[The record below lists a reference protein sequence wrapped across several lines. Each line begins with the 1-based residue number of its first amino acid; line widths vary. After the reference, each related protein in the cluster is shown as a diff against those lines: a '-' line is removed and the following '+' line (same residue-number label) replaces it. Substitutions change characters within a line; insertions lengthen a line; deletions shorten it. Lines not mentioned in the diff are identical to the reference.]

1 MRILIADDD
10 VDGFVPICASLEAD
24 GHVVTQTFDGE
35 AALELLSQE
44 PFDVAVFDLDMP
56 RRDGASLVR
65 ELRARSF
72 DLPIVLVSGNG
83 NVHRVGRELGVA
95 HCLLKPF
102 GIDELTGALR
112 NALNHSAST
121 ESIGE
126 DRASAPPPSSGFPT
140 NEAATQ
146 IRLRLGVLPTDRA
159 ENDG

>member
-10 VDGFVPICASLEAD
+10 EDGFVPICASLEAD

-35 AALELLSQE
+35 AALELLSLE
-44 PFDVAVFDLDMP
+44 SFDIAVFDLDMP

-102 GIDELTGALR
+102 GIDELTAALHDSLKR
-112 NALNHSAST
+112 SAST
-121 ESIGE
+121 DCHE
-126 DRASAPPPSSGFPT
+126 DRASVPPPSSGFPT
-140 NEAATQ
+140 SEAATQ